1 MALMSAFRAHR
12 NRIFKG
18 CLCFLDC
25 NPIILLCCFSRCF
38 KAVNTHGRR
47 MKAKPRKHIKL
58 NCSHLIF
65 ETTLALT
72 SSPVFPRLYLH
83 EIKRF
88 LTRGVTALLLRSSDI
103 FLLHAHLETSTYL
116 WTRDVF

>member
-1 MALMSAFRAHR
+1 MEDRDFMEIKSIQAVVLHKDGFDQCCLKAHQ
-12 NRIFKG
+12 NWIFKG

-38 KAVNTHGRR
+38 KAVNTHTHGRR

-65 ETTLALT
+65 ETSLALT

-88 LTRGVTALLLRSSDI
+88 FGG
-103 FLLHAHLETSTYL
+103 
-116 WTRDVF
+116 